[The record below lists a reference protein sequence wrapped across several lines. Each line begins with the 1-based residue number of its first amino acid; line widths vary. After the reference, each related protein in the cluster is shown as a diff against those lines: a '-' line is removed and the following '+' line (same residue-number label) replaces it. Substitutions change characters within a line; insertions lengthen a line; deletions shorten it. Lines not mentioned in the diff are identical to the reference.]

1 MVKNQVIAEI
11 GEKQMDPVRPL
22 LDYYVYFNIQ
32 KDRNVLLGFIY
43 PKGDLTGWMY

>member
-1 MVKNQVIAEI
+1 MGKIETIAEKR
-11 GEKQMDPVRPL
+11 EKQMNPVRPL

-43 PKGDLTGWMY
+43 PKGGLTG